1 MNKSDW
7 SSPLAMEEEEEEE
20 DGGEEQEGE
29 ETLTQLE
36 RHLLS

>member
-20 DGGEEQEGE
+20 DGGGNRRGRR
-29 ETLTQLE
+29 L
-36 RHLLS
+36 